1 MHEEFKNEKCAACGM
16 KFFDDE
22 NIVVC
27 PECGTPYHREC
38 WERIGNCI
46 HSAEHGSYE
55 WKGENQEL
63 REHLENVENAEN
75 RKHENTNDGF
85 EIIHVDSYDEY
96 REIMDKKLLEQQ
108 KDFEAIDGVTAQ
120 ELLKFIGKNGY
131 YYLPV
136 FKDIR
141 KNNKLLK
148 LNFAAF
154 LMFPVHCFYRKMNL
168 FGVVMMILLFL
179 TTEAKILLS
188 HFAEQLGI
196 NDDMLTTAYIIS
208 MALSL
213 AIDIFVLMFFNYFYF
228 KSCIKRIN
236 MIKQH
241 YSNESYDRVLARI
254 EAAGRPSIFYAV
266 AFSLCS
272 AIAIIFV
279 FQLINHMLGIGNLP
293 LNTLIG

>member
-16 KFFDDE
+16 KFFDDAD
-22 NIVVC
+22 IVVC
-27 PECGTPYHREC
+27 PECGTPYHHEC
-38 WERIGNCI
+38 WERIGACV

-63 REHLENVENAEN
+63 REHLENIESAEN
-75 RKHENTNDGF
+75 QKHENTNDGF

-108 KDFEAIDGVTAQ
+108 KDFDAIDGVTAQ

-141 KNNKLLK
+141 KNNKSLK

-154 LMFPVHCFYRKMNL
+154 LMFPMHCFYRKMNL
-168 FGVVMMILLFL
+168 FGVVMMTLLFL

-196 NDDMLTTAYIIS
+196 SDHMLMTAYIIAT
-208 MALSL
+208 ALSL

-236 MIKQH
+236 AIKHH
-241 YSNESYDRVLARI
+241 YSDENYDRILARI
-254 EAAGRPSIFYAV
+254 EAAGRPSLFYAV

-272 AIAIIFV
+272 GIAIIFV
-279 FQLINHMLGIGNLP
+279 FQLINNMLGIGN
-293 LNTLIG
+293 TLVNALMN

>member
-16 KFFDDE
+16 KFFDDSD
-22 NIVVC
+22 IVVC

-38 WERIGNCI
+38 WERIGACV

-63 REHLENVENAEN
+63 REHLENIESAEN
-75 RKHENTNDGF
+75 QKHENTNDGF

-108 KDFEAIDGVTAQ
+108 KDFDAIDGVTAQ

-141 KNNKLLK
+141 KNNKSLK

-154 LMFPVHCFYRKMNL
+154 LMFPMHCFYRKMNL
-168 FGVVMMILLFL
+168 FGVVMMTLLFL

-196 NDDMLTTAYIIS
+196 SDHMLMTAYIIAT
-208 MALSL
+208 ALSL
-213 AIDIFVLMFFNYFYF
+213 AIDIFVLMFFNYLYF

-236 MIKQH
+236 AIKHH
-241 YSNESYDRVLARI
+241 YSEENYDRILARI
-254 EAAGRPSIFYAV
+254 EAAGRPSLFYAV

-272 AIAIIFV
+272 GIAIIFV
-279 FQLINHMLGIGNLP
+279 FQLINNMLGIGN
-293 LNTLIG
+293 TLVNALMN

>member
-16 KFFDDE
+16 KFFAD
-22 NIVVC
+22 IVVC

-38 WERIGNCI
+38 WERIGACV

-63 REHLENVENAEN
+63 REHLENIESAEN
-75 RKHENTNDGF
+75 QKHENTNDGF

-108 KDFEAIDGVTAQ
+108 KDFDAIDGVTAQ

-141 KNNKLLK
+141 KNNKSLK

-154 LMFPVHCFYRKMNL
+154 LMFPMHCFYRKMNL
-168 FGVVMMILLFL
+168 FGVVMMTLLFL

-196 NDDMLTTAYIIS
+196 SDHMLMTAYIIAT
-208 MALSL
+208 ALSL

-236 MIKQH
+236 AIKHH
-241 YSNESYDRVLARI
+241 YSDENYDRILARI
-254 EAAGRPSIFYAV
+254 EAAGRPSLFYAV

-272 AIAIIFV
+272 GIAIIFV
-279 FQLINHMLGIGNLP
+279 FQLINNMLGIGN
-293 LNTLIG
+293 TLVNALMN

>member
-16 KFFDDE
+16 KFFDDAD
-22 NIVVC
+22 IVVC

-38 WERIGNCI
+38 WERIGACV

-63 REHLENVENAEN
+63 REHLENIESAEN
-75 RKHENTNDGF
+75 QKHENTNDGF

-108 KDFEAIDGVTAQ
+108 KDFDAIDGVTAQ

-141 KNNKLLK
+141 KNNKSLK
-148 LNFAAF
+148 LNFASF
-154 LMFPVHCFYRKMNL
+154 LMFPMHCFYRKMNL
-168 FGVVMMILLFL
+168 FGVVMMTLLFL

-196 NDDMLTTAYIIS
+196 SDNMLMTAYIIAT
-208 MALSL
+208 ALSL

-236 MIKQH
+236 AIKHH
-241 YSNESYDRVLARI
+241 YSDENYDRILARI
-254 EAAGRPSIFYAV
+254 EAAGRPSLFYAV

-272 AIAIIFV
+272 GIAIIFV
-279 FQLINHMLGIGNLP
+279 FQLINNMLGIGN
-293 LNTLIG
+293 TLVNALMN

>member
-38 WERIGNCI
+38 WERIGSCI

-55 WKGENQEL
+55 WKGDNQEL

-108 KDFEAIDGVTAQ
+108 KDFDAIDGVTAQ

-154 LMFPVHCFYRKMNL
+154 LMFPVHCFNRKMNL
-168 FGVVMMILLFL
+168 FVVVMMILLL
-179 TTEAKILLS
+179 QTTEAKILLS

-228 KSCIKRIN
+228 KPCIKWIN

-293 LNTLIG
+293 LNTLVG

>member
-16 KFFDDE
+16 KFFDDAD
-22 NIVVC
+22 IVVC

-38 WERIGNCI
+38 WERIGACV

-63 REHLENVENAEN
+63 REHLENIESTENQ
-75 RKHENTNDGF
+75 KHENTNDGF

-108 KDFEAIDGVTAQ
+108 KDFDAIDGVTAQ

-141 KNNKLLK
+141 KNNKSLK

-154 LMFPVHCFYRKMNL
+154 LMFPMHCFYRKMNL
-168 FGVVMMILLFL
+168 FGVVMMTLLFL

-196 NDDMLTTAYIIS
+196 SDHMLMTAYIIAT
-208 MALSL
+208 ALSL

-236 MIKQH
+236 AIKHH
-241 YSNESYDRVLARI
+241 YSDENYDRILARI
-254 EAAGRPSIFYAV
+254 EAAGRPSLFYAV

-272 AIAIIFV
+272 GIAIIFV
-279 FQLINHMLGIGNLP
+279 FQLINNMLGIGN
-293 LNTLIG
+293 TLVNALMN

>member
-16 KFFDDE
+16 KFFDDAD
-22 NIVVC
+22 IVVC

-38 WERIGNCI
+38 WERIGACV

-55 WKGENQEL
+55 WKGEKQEL
-63 REHLENVENAEN
+63 REHLENIESAEN
-75 RKHENTNDGF
+75 QKHENTNDGF

-108 KDFEAIDGVTAQ
+108 KDFDAIDGVTAQ

-141 KNNKLLK
+141 KNNKSLK
-148 LNFAAF
+148 LNYAPFQK
-154 LMFPVHCFYRKMNL
+154 FPMHCFYRKMNL
-168 FGVVMMILLFL
+168 FGVVMMTLLFL
-179 TTEAKILLS
+179 TTEAKILLG

-196 NDDMLTTAYIIS
+196 SDHMLMTAYIIAT
-208 MALSL
+208 ALSL
-213 AIDIFVLMFFNYFYF
+213 AIDIFVLMFINYFYF
-228 KSCIKRIN
+228 KSCLKRIN
-236 MIKQH
+236 AIKHH
-241 YSNESYDRVLARI
+241 YSDENYDRILARI
-254 EAAGRPSIFYAV
+254 EAAGRPSLFYAV

-272 AIAIIFV
+272 GIAIIFV
-279 FQLINHMLGIGNLP
+279 FQLINNMLGIGN
-293 LNTLIG
+293 TLVNALMN

>member
-16 KFFDDE
+16 KFFDDAD
-22 NIVVC
+22 IVVC

-38 WERIGNCI
+38 WERIGACV

-63 REHLENVENAEN
+63 REHLENIESAEN
-75 RKHENTNDGF
+75 QKHENTNDGF

-108 KDFEAIDGVTAQ
+108 KDFDAIDGVTAQ

-141 KNNKLLK
+141 KNNKSLK

-154 LMFPVHCFYRKMNL
+154 LMFPMHCFYRKMNL
-168 FGVVMMILLFL
+168 FGVVMMTLLFL
-179 TTEAKILLS
+179 TTEAKILLG

-196 NDDMLTTAYIIS
+196 SDHMLMTAYIIAT
-208 MALSL
+208 ALSL

-228 KSCIKRIN
+228 KSCIKKDKCN
-236 MIKQH
+236 KT
-241 YSNESYDRVLARI
+241 
-254 EAAGRPSIFYAV
+254 
-266 AFSLCS
+266 SL
-272 AIAIIFV
+272 
-279 FQLINHMLGIGNLP
+279 LR
-293 LNTLIG
+293 

>member
-16 KFFDDE
+16 KFFDDAD
-22 NIVVC
+22 IVVC

-38 WERIGNCI
+38 WERIGACV

-63 REHLENVENAEN
+63 REHLENIESAEN
-75 RKHENTNDGF
+75 QKHENTNDGF

-108 KDFEAIDGVTAQ
+108 KDFDAIDGVTAQ

-141 KNNKLLK
+141 KNNKSLK

-154 LMFPVHCFYRKMNL
+154 LMFPMHCFYRKMNL
-168 FGVVMMILLFL
+168 FGVVMMTLLFL
-179 TTEAKILLS
+179 TTEAKILLG

-196 NDDMLTTAYIIS
+196 SDHMLMTAYIIAT
-208 MALSL
+208 ALSL

-236 MIKQH
+236 AIKHH
-241 YSNESYDRVLARI
+241 YSDENYDRILARI
-254 EAAGRPSIFYAV
+254 EAAGRPSLFYAV

-272 AIAIIFV
+272 GIAIIFV
-279 FQLINHMLGIGNLP
+279 FQLFNSMLGIGN
-293 LNTLIG
+293 TLVNALMN